1 MATKK
6 KNLETLRS
14 DYEASRKA
22 YEEAENE
29 RIAEFTKLLFSDEEL
44 RKMVLDMNTKSL
56 KANAKIWADNLK
68 KLSSYNSK
76 QKEAD

>member
-14 DYEASRKA
+14 NYEASRKA

-29 RIAEFTKLLFSDEEL
+29 RIAEFTKLLFSDEKL

-68 KLSSYNSK
+68 KLSSYNP
-76 QKEAD
+76 Q